1 MNHGTFKIVL
11 LGEPGAGKTTG
22 IGAVS
27 DIPPVV
33 TDVVCTDELAQ
44 LKERTTVAMDY
55 GEMALSENERL
66 LLYGLPGQ
74 PRFRFMFDVVKEGL
88 NGVVVLVD
96 ALATDPMAGFD
107 QTMDTYHDQIRH
119 LPLVVVVNKP
129 RGDETALL
137 VRIQASLRKRQLV
150 APSIVADVRHREQMA
165 SIFELIFL
173 CAEYGDV

>member
-74 PRFRFMFDVVKEGL
+74 NR
-88 NGVVVLVD
+88 
-96 ALATDPMAGFD
+96 
-107 QTMDTYHDQIRH
+107 
-119 LPLVVVVNKP
+119 VNLS
-129 RGDETALL
+129 T
-137 VRIQASLRKRQLV
+137 
-150 APSIVADVRHREQMA
+150 SIVNAVGFGAREIALFPPMT
-165 SIFELIFL
+165 
-173 CAEYGDV
+173 GG